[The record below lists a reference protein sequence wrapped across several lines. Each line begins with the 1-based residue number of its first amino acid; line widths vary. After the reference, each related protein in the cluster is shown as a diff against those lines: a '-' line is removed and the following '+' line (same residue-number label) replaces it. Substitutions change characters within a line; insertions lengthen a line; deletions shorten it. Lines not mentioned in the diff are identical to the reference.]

1 MKNQSTTVLAT
12 DDKGIEI
19 NPNTLKTWV
28 TNKSKIE
35 LANFFYHRFYGRY
48 IKPFD
53 FKNKEYINEYKNGFA
68 IMTSCCLLIETYT
81 SFAELAFL
89 NTNHKSEKTF
99 GYFFLKNIEFQSFS
113 KNGLQLNEYLSENRI
128 KNKGIPSDFYKNVR
142 CGILH
147 NGETRNGWKI
157 VRNGPLFDENS
168 KRINS
173 VLFLE
178 KLKNILINF
187 KTKLIASDFDN
198 SEIWKTY
205 RSRIE
210 ILIEETENN

>member
-1 MKNQSTTVLAT
+1 MKNQGTVILAT
-12 DDKGIEI
+12 DDKGVEI
-19 NPNTLKTWV
+19 NLDTLKGWLN
-28 TNKSKIE
+28 NKSKIE
-35 LANFFYHRFYGRY
+35 LADFFYHRFYGRY

-53 FKNKEYINEYKNGFA
+53 FKNEKYINEYKNGFA

-81 SFAELAFL
+81 SFTELAFID
-89 NTNHKSEKTF
+89 TNYKSEKTF
-99 GYFFLKNIEFQSFS
+99 GYFFLKNNEFGAFS
-113 KNGLQLNEYLSENRI
+113 KNGLELKEYLSVKKI

-157 VRNGPLFDENS
+157 VRNGPLFEENS

-178 KLKNILINF
+178 KLKNILKNF
-187 KTKLIASDFDN
+187 KNQLINSDFEN

-205 RSRIE
+205 KIRIE
-210 ILIEETENN
+210 LLIEKTENN